1 MTVCTM
7 DYVFWRQNY
16 MLKIK
21 QYAWLATRFAII
33 GPLVVVIVLGEWAE
47 EAAEYLDVHLRPS
60 DSED

>member
-1 MTVCTM
+1 MSK
-7 DYVFWRQNY
+7 
-16 MLKIK
+16 LKK
-21 QYAWLATRFAII
+21 YAWLALRFTII

>member
-1 MTVCTM
+1 MSK
-7 DYVFWRQNY
+7 
-16 MLKIK
+16 LK
-21 QYAWLATRFAII
+21 QYAWLALRFAII